1 MSVKPKKN
9 YKLPPSVQ
17 RLRES
22 SHTMVK
28 RKHHFFT
35 FFDFNHV
42 VQVLILSEVVVT
54 GAFGLLAPIFAIFVT
69 DTIPDANIQ
78 TAGVAIT
85 VYLLTRSLGQ
95 IPIGIM
101 IDRLKGERDDL
112 VAMVTGTLF
121 AGLIPLGYIFVD
133 STGDL
138 YFVQF
143 LYGIASAI
151 IFPAWTAVFTRHID
165 EKHEGAEWG
174 AYRSFTDLGMAI
186 TAGVGSFIAFTYSF
200 ELLFVLVSVLTFAAA
215 FHLLCLRKIIVQKHK
230 HHEH

>member
-1 MSVKPKKN
+1 MTKKIRKLLSSSHSSVKK
-9 YKLPPSVQ
+9 
-17 RLRES
+17 
-22 SHTMVK
+22 
-28 RKHHFFT
+28 KHHFFT

-42 VQVLILSEVVVT
+42 IKVLILSEVVMT

-69 DTIPDANIQ
+69 DNIPGASIQ

-112 VAMVTGTLF
+112 VAMVVGTIF
-121 AGLIPLGYIFVD
+121 AGLIPLLYIFVN
-133 STGDL
+133 SVESL
-138 YFVQF
+138 YAVQF

-151 IFPAWTAVFTRHID
+151 IFPAWTATFTRHID

-186 TAGVGSFIAFTYSF
+186 AAGVGSYIAFTYSF
-200 ELLFVLVSVLTFAAA
+200 ELVFLLVSVITFGAA
-215 FHLLCLRKIIVQKHK
+215 FHLLCLRSVIVKRHK
-230 HHEH
+230 HHGR